1 MTALV
6 NDNAMQRDTI
16 LTDLESQS
24 LGQRIRHLFELFRG
38 DELLGARAHPSD
50 FDLLRAE
57 HINTRIR
64 LLALLFSILTPLWI
78 PIDYLILPSEV
89 FLDIVVA
96 RVLFSLSLLT
106 LWVKASFVHSLEKAR
121 RRLIV
126 LMVMPALF
134 HLSTQ
139 FILGDYLDDDHL
151 ASYTF
156 LPFLII
162 ATHCVFP
169 LTLRE
174 GALLAFFTIFTLSM
188 DEVVRLQIFSLASL
202 NNLWLLSA
210 IMAIAIWAQLSQL
223 HMQLKLFEQATT
235 DSLTGL
241 LNRRSFMAQVE
252 TELSRSER
260 YDRPLSMALFDLD
273 LFKQINDNHGHLAG
287 DSVLVLFADLLR
299 QELRTTD
306 IIARFGGEE
315 FIIALP
321 ETPLIEAER
330 VVQRVLDSCRK
341 QVLHCD
347 SGELRFTSSAGL
359 GEVLVDV
366 QSSISL
372 IDEALYKAKDEG
384 RDRVVLA
391 ADLNSSTR

>member
-1 MTALV
+1 
-6 NDNAMQRDTI
+6 
-16 LTDLESQS
+16 
-24 LGQRIRHLFELFRG
+24 
-38 DELLGARAHPSD
+38 
-50 FDLLRAE
+50 
-57 HINTRIR
+57 
-64 LLALLFSILTPLWI
+64 
-78 PIDYLILPSEV
+78 
-89 FLDIVVA
+89 
-96 RVLFSLSLLT
+96 
-106 LWVKASFVHSLEKAR
+106 
-121 RRLIV
+121 
-126 LMVMPALF
+126 MVMPALF

-139 FILGDYLDDDHL
+139 FILGDYLDDEHL

-169 LTLRE
+169 LTLKE

-188 DEVVRLQIFSLASL
+188 DEVIRLQIFSLASL

-241 LNRRSFMAQVE
+241 LNRRSFMTQVE

-260 YDRPLSMALFDLD
+260 YDRSLSMALFDLD

-287 DSVLVLFADLLR
+287 DKVLVVFADLLR

-321 ETPLIEAER
+321 ETSVDEAQK
-330 VVQRVLDSCRK
+330 VVQRVLDDCRQ
-341 QVLHCD
+341 QVLESA

-391 ADLNSSTR
+391 ADLGSLAR